1 MKRSISLSLTIGL
14 AIGLSGCGRM
24 GPLEHT
30 KGMKPVP
37 VAAGASRAA
46 TADELIAPSP
56 QSRPLRNGDLLY
68 RSEKRPEDP
77 FDKPPG
83 ANNGR

>member
-1 MKRSISLSLTIGL
+1 MKPSLSLLLTVALAMGL
-14 AIGLSGCGRM
+14 GSCGRM
-24 GPLEHT
+24 GQLEHT
-30 KGMKPVP
+30 KDMKPVP
-37 VAAGASRAA
+37 VAAGTSRAA
-46 TADELIAPSP
+46 TADELMAPSP

-83 ANNGR
+83 ATNGR